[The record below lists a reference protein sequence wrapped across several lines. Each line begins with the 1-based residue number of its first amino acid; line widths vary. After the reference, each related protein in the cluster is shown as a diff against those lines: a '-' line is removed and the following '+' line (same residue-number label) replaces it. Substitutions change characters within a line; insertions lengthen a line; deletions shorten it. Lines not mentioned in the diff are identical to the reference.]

1 MIGLSAIKGRVT
13 TLGTFVLLMA
23 LLTACGS
30 KGNAGKS
37 STLDPL
43 VEARQSYTNT
53 IQNLQGS
60 RQQLSTTCEKAE
72 EKLSSLTADDVADE
86 NVLSNLRES
95 LNHAKTFVTENA
107 DESNSTVDTNAT
119 IDEIERQKQVVLSKI
134 DEINKERSELEG
146 YISQVV
152 SSVNTR
158 ENQYENMSMYDLARA
173 MGYEVEELVYDR
185 YHDKYTLCFSY
196 GENASFEVFPL
207 PQLGEGFDDT
217 YYDDIVFFGKKRT
230 QQNKNEWFPLQF
242 YSTSFGDEGHI
253 SRDKDGHW
261 IFTGAQKKRLC
272 RLLSGFKNSGPNSFM
287 NDLIALDENRLTDE
301 MKSLAETAGLKFAYK
316 KVYKNQYMIM
326 TSNGDKV
333 ASFYA
338 VYSNADFRT
347 SEEASELGTYSD
359 GKYRT
364 PGSLSPITTQ
374 RKYHYPTDYING
386 SGNLISD
393 HGRVVEL
400 GEFFGVYVDSIGSS
414 EETNKNEQSDHA
426 VQSENQQST
435 TYNSTTNLNSAN
447 GFVLPNSDK
456 SYISKAD
463 LDKLSKWEVR
473 VARNEIMARHGR
485 RFNDQQLQDY
495 FNGCDWYHGTMSAQ
509 DFDKSYEGILNEY
522 EKKNAK
528 LITEYEKEKGYN

>member
-1 MIGLSAIKGRVT
+1 MIGLRAIKGRVT
-13 TLGTFVLLMA
+13 LLGMFALLMA

-30 KGNAGKS
+30 KGNTGKS

-53 IQNLQGS
+53 IQNLQRS
-60 RQQLSTTCEKAE
+60 RQQLSTTCEQAE
-72 EKLSSLTADDVADE
+72 EKLGSLTVDDVADE

-107 DESNSTVDTNAT
+107 DGSNSTVDMNAT
-119 IDEIERQKQVVLSKI
+119 IDEIERQKQVILTKI

-158 ENQYENMSMYDLARA
+158 ENQYENMSIYDLMRT
-173 MGYEVEELVYDR
+173 MGYDVEELAINRNYNS
-185 YHDKYTLCFSY
+185 YCLCFSC
-196 GENASFEVFPL
+196 GERESFVVI
-207 PQLGEGFDDT
+207 PQPREGFDDI
-217 YYDDIVFFGKKRT
+217 YLYKGKMTEKEVAT
-230 QQNKNEWFPLQF
+230 TMGSF
-242 YSTSFGDEGHI
+242 YSTSFGDESHVT
-253 SRDKDGHW
+253 RDKNGHW

-272 RLLSGFKNSGPNSFM
+272 RLLSGVKNNGPSSLL
-287 NDLIALDENRLTDE
+287 NDLTALDENKLTAE
-301 MKSLAETAGLKFAYK
+301 MKSLAEAAGLKFAYK
-316 KVYKNQYMIM
+316 KINKNLYMIM

-333 ASFYA
+333 ATFLA
-338 VYSNADFRT
+338 LYSTADFRP
-347 SEEASELGTYSD
+347 SDEASAIGTYSD
-359 GKYRT
+359 GKYT
-364 PGSLSPITTQ
+364 YIDSFSFYK
-374 RKYHYPTDYING
+374 KYHYPTDYING

-400 GEFFGVYVDSIGSS
+400 GEFFGVNVDSIGSS

-426 VQSENQQST
+426 VQSANQQST
-435 TYNSTTNLNSAN
+435 TYNSATNLNSAN

-463 LDKLSKWEVR
+463 LDKLSKWEIR

-485 RFNDQQLQDY
+485 KFNDQQLQDY

-509 DFDKSYEGILNEY
+509 DFDKSYERILNEY

>member
-1 MIGLSAIKGRVT
+1 MIGLRAIKGRVT

-43 VEARQSYTNT
+43 VEARQSYTYT
-53 IQNLQGS
+53 IQNLQRS
-60 RQQLSTTCEKAE
+60 RQQLSTTCEQAE
-72 EKLSSLTADDVADE
+72 EKLSSLTVDDVADE

-119 IDEIERQKQVVLSKI
+119 IDEIEKQKQVILTKI

-158 ENQYENMSMYDLARA
+158 ENQYENMSMYDLARD
-173 MGYEVEELVYDR
+173 MGYEVEELAINRYDNN
-185 YHDKYTLCFSY
+185 YCLSFSY
-196 GENASFEVFPL
+196 GGKVSFLLLPLSNDKADDIFFYGEKMTEQSISIFAFSFFTTSFEDGSHV
-207 PQLGEGFDDT
+207 
-217 YYDDIVFFGKKRT
+217 
-230 QQNKNEWFPLQF
+230 
-242 YSTSFGDEGHI
+242 
-253 SRDKDGHW
+253 SRDHDGHW
-261 IFTGAQKKRLC
+261 HFTGEQKKELC
-272 RLLSGFKNSGPNSFM
+272 RLLSGFKNNGPSS
-287 NDLIALDENRLTDE
+287 LLNRLTVLDKNKLTTE
-301 MKSLAETAGLKFAYK
+301 MRQLSEAAGLKFAYK
-316 KVYKNQYMIM
+316 KFKQKINNRDVYMIM

-333 ASFYA
+333 AYFWA
-338 VYSNADFRT
+338 IYSNADFRP
-347 SEEASELGTYSD
+347 SEESTELGTYAD
-359 GKYRT
+359 GEYVVSIPDFSRAF
-364 PGSLSPITTQ
+364 S
-374 RKYHYPTDYING
+374 KYHYPTDYING

-400 GEFFGVYVDSIGSS
+400 GEFFGVNVDSIGSS
-414 EETNKNEQSDHA
+414 EESNENEQSDHA
-426 VQSENQQST
+426 VQSANQQST

-509 DFDKSYEGILNEY
+509 DFDKSYERILNEY